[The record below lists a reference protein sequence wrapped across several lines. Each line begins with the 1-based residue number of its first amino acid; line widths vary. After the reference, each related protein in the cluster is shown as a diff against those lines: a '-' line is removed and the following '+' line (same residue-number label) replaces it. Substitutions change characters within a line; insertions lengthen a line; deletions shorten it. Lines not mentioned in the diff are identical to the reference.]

1 MGGVIRTLT
10 VDVRRNTWP
19 RKGALPAFPAS
30 FHRGSASYDV
40 NVPGMLLLLG
50 FLTTPTSS
58 TGVSLSE
65 FWAWVRYLAAVTADP
80 DMRLTSSFADLDAHQ
95 KTILSD
101 DFGMGVPMLW
111 LNERLSFDR
120 ICDGR
125 YFMQRF
131 AARVGVTA
139 RRTAKRGPN
148 KTPDFVARDTSGVW
162 HVVECKGT
170 QSSPDYSESQ
180 LGNPWPFATG
190 GVAQKRSIVFPRAH
204 TGQRLVCGLCIGV
217 QDGKFPSHLTIIDP
231 EPEDPFT
238 VMPRQ
243 MGEVN
248 DAAARSTLSKALR
261 LAGFETTAEATAA
274 PLGRFPD
281 SVRLRGSRFEDQRQ
295 ARVDE
300 RDARARV
307 ELGFDGGLSAVHDL
321 GGDFRGRERV
331 FELPRPILVDGTP
344 VSRAVVRQGVNAGV
358 LAELRERPTIEEPLA
373 DAGTDFVES
382 IGRTIVKGDER
393 SAAMVIG
400 DLYRSELFL
409 G

>member
-1 MGGVIRTLT
+1 M
-10 VDVRRNTWP
+10 
-19 RKGALPAFPAS
+19 
-30 FHRGSASYDV
+30 
-40 NVPGMLLLLG
+40 PGMLLLLG

-65 FWAWVRYLAAVTADP
+65 FWAWVRYLAAVTPDP

-111 LNERLSFDR
+111 LTDRLGFDR

-131 AARVGVTA
+131 AARVGATA

-180 LGNPWPFATG
+180 LGDPWPFATG
-190 GVAQKRSIVFPRAH
+190 GVAQKRSIVFPRSH

-217 QDGKFPSHLTIIDP
+217 QDGKFPSHLTVIDP

-238 VMPRQ
+238 VTRGQ
-243 MGEVN
+243 MGEAN
-248 DAAARSTLSKALR
+248 DAAMRSTLSKALR
-261 LAGFETTAEATAA
+261 LAGFEATAEATAA

-281 SVRLRGSRFEDQRQ
+281 SVRFRPSRFEDQRQ

-300 RDARARV
+300 RDARARA
-307 ELGFDGGLSAVHDL
+307 ELGVDSAFAGVHDL

-331 FELPRPILVDGTP
+331 FDLPRPIVVDGDI
-344 VSRAVVRQGVNAGV
+344 VSRAVVRQGVNAKV
-358 LAELRERPTIEEPLA
+358 LAELRKRPTIEEPLEETGA
-373 DAGTDFVES
+373 DFAEA
-382 IGRTIVKGDER
+382 IGRTLVKGDER
-393 SAAMVIG
+393 SASMVIG
-400 DLYRSELFL
+400 DLYRSELIL
-409 G
+409 D